1 VLSAKPVLTSARQ
14 KLFTWNR
21 TIHFHQVRIILFQMV
36 SGQSTASLPVNPG
49 QYRKSLYVG
58 KKFISQIS
66 EEMHIAGGILYQG

>member
-1 VLSAKPVLTSARQ
+1 
-14 KLFTWNR
+14 
-21 TIHFHQVRIILFQMV
+21 MV